1 MGKMGLQWIE
11 YRKYSGEKNTQEMS
25 QKYQTRLRKIEG
37 KGLRGTKHN
46 TAPDVREALENPQQ
60 WNPLAERIC
69 LHISSYFYPK
79 LKEIVFFLQ
88 KWNVP
93 C

>member
-1 MGKMGLQWIE
+1 MGQRGRFLGNIPEKLLGNNPMGKMGLQWIE

-60 WNPLAERIC
+60 RNPLVECIFDIY
-69 LHISSYFYPK
+69 L
-79 LKEIVFFLQ
+79 
-88 KWNVP
+88 
-93 C
+93 